1 MNFTEAAFFEEMA
14 EEWEIAIA
22 RPTGVPL
29 PKWEEIFEKRCV
41 EGTKKKKQR
50 GGKRKRRNVNV
61 DKEEKEVVQNTGVS
75 SYTRDDGK
83 TVYYLWCEA
92 GLGKH

>member
-1 MNFTEAAFFEEMA
+1 MA
-14 EEWEIAIA
+14 EEGEVAIA

-29 PKWEEIFEKRCV
+29 PKWEEISEERCV

-50 GGKRKRRNVNV
+50 GGKRKHRNANV

-83 TVYYLWCEA
+83 IVYYL
-92 GLGKH
+92 